1 MATVTVTPPSVVKV
15 EVGNKPTNV
24 QSINYGSRTLRGA
37 SDLLFD
43 SPNTGDVI
51 AYNATT
57 GNFEIVPVSAAITD
71 INGGYF

>member
-37 SDLLFD
+37 SDLVFS
-43 SPNTGDVI
+43 SPATGDVI

-57 GNFEIVPVSAAITD
+57 GNFEVVPAAVAITD